1 MSTIVTRLA
10 SSARPS
16 FYSAPSCPAIRHLHV
31 VLNST
36 ASTSARTIIAK
47 TTVLFGLRAIALPRV
62 GFVWLLT
69 GNSHLDTVGILG
81 IPNRVLFSH
90 PSRRHLPR
98 QDPSSPLRGK
108 DKSSYSGLVPTPA
121 LHSLTGIRHLFIQ
134 AIKHTLDS
142 DVAVTSPLGL
152 EIRHMLLRQA
162 TRTLDPDA
170 SALAPKMPINQPG
183 QPRRLES

>member
-1 MSTIVTRLA
+1 MSTIVTRS

-16 FYSAPSCPAIRHLHV
+16 FKFYSAPSCPAHPASPCGAELHCV
-31 VLNST
+31 DVGEVGHC
-36 ASTSARTIIAK
+36 K
-47 TTVLFGLRAIALPRV
+47 DTVLFGLRAIALPRV

-121 LHSLTGIRHLFIQ
+121 LHSLTGIRHF
-134 AIKHTLDS
+134 
-142 DVAVTSPLGL
+142 PLGL

-183 QPRRLES
+183 QPRSLES